1 MTIKEAIARVLAGEN
16 LDTTDAAAV
25 MHDIMSGLASPAQ
38 IAALLVALRVKGET
52 ADEIVGF
59 VRTMREHM
67 TLVRP
72 KTWDHIDTCG
82 TGGDSLVV
90 DGEKRST
97 FNVSTTA
104 AFVVAGAGVPVAK
117 HGNRAMSSKCGS
129 ADVLEALGVT
139 IEAPPEVLADILD
152 TTGITFMFAQRLHPS
167 MKYAAPVRREIGVP
181 TVFNNLGPLTNPARA
196 NRQLIGVGNPD
207 WLVRTAAALGKL
219 GAEKAIV
226 VHGDPG
232 LDEFS
237 TIGPNR
243 VAEWRDGALHEYT
256 LDACDLGLPRAS
268 LDDLAGGSLEENAAA
283 LEAVLEG
290 EKSPR
295 RDIVLLNA
303 AAALLVADRAE
314 DWPRALEIAA
324 RAIDSGAALAT
335 LNALRAYQPD
345 APEEDD
351 DE

>member
-1 MTIKEAIARVLAGEN
+1 MMIKEAIARVLAGEN
-16 LDTTDAAAV
+16 LDTAEAAAV
-25 MHDIMSGLASPAQ
+25 MHEIMSGHASPAQ

-72 KTWDHIDTCG
+72 KTWNHIDTCG
-82 TGGDSLVV
+82 TGGDALSV
-90 DGEKRST
+90 DGEKCST

-129 ADVLEALGVT
+129 ADVLEALGVI
-139 IEAPPEVLADILD
+139 IEATPEVLADILD
-152 TTGITFMFAQRLHPS
+152 TTGITFMFAQKLHPS
-167 MKYAAPVRREIGVP
+167 MKFAAPVRREIGIP

-196 NRQLIGVGNPD
+196 NRQVIGVGHAG
-207 WLVRTAAALGKL
+207 WLVRTAEALGKL
-219 GAEKAIV
+219 GAERAIV
-226 VHGDPG
+226 VHGEPG

-237 TIGPNR
+237 TIGPNK

-256 LDACDLGLPRAS
+256 VDAADLGLPRAS
-268 LDDLAGGSLEENAAA
+268 LKDLMGGNLEQNAGM

-290 EKSPR
+290 EKGPH
-295 RDIVLLNA
+295 RDIVQLNA

-314 DWPRALEIAA
+314 DWPNALSAA
-324 RAIDSGAALAT
+324 AHSLDSGAALAT
-335 LNALRAYQPD
+335 LNALRSYEMMNA
-345 APEEDD
+345 E
-351 DE
+351 